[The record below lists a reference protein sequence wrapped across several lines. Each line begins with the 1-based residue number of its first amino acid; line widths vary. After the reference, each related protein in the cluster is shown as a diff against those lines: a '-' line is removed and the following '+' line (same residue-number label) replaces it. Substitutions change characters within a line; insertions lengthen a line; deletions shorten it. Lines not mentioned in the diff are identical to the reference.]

1 MRSGGIGSM
10 LSNVTAGK
18 TGKTGKPKLSVSA
31 YVSVP
36 YKGESSIPSTKYE
49 KEEYERT
56 LKEVK
61 AIEAALESWIP
72 EDVAERARKS
82 LEAELEVKKAHA
94 QECKARLKR
103 LKAES
108 SVVEDEDEDEESEED
123 E

>member
-1 MRSGGIGSM
+1 MRIGQM
-10 LSNVTAGK
+10 LSNVASGK
-18 TGKTGKPKLSVSA
+18 ANGKPKLSINA

-36 YKGESSIPSTKYE
+36 YKNETAMPSSKYE

-56 LKEVK
+56 MKEIRG
-61 AIEAALESWIP
+61 IEQALENWIP

-94 QECKARLKR
+94 NECRARMKR
-103 LKAES
+103 MKVES
-108 SVVEDEDEDEESEED
+108 SSIVEDEYEDEEEESEED

>member
-1 MRSGGIGSM
+1 MRATNIGTM
-10 LSNVTAGK
+10 LSNVSSGR
-18 TGKTGKPKLSVSA
+18 TGKPKLNVSA

-36 YKGESSIPSTKYE
+36 YKGESAIPSTKYE

-61 AIEAALESWIP
+61 AIESALENWIP

-82 LEAELEVKKAHA
+82 LEAELEVKRAHA

-103 LKAES
+103 LKVES
-108 SVVEDEDEDEESEED
+108 SIVEDKDDDEESEED

>member
-1 MRSGGIGSM
+1 MRNGIGSM
-10 LSNVTAGK
+10 LSNVKAGK
-18 TGKTGKPKLSVSA
+18 ATMSVSA
-31 YVSVP
+31 SVSVP
-36 YKGESSIPSTKYE
+36 YKGESSIPPSKYE

-61 AIEAALESWIP
+61 AIEQALENWIP

-94 QECKARLKR
+94 QEIKARLKR

-108 SVVEDEDEDEESEED
+108 SIVEDEDEESGED
-123 E
+123 K